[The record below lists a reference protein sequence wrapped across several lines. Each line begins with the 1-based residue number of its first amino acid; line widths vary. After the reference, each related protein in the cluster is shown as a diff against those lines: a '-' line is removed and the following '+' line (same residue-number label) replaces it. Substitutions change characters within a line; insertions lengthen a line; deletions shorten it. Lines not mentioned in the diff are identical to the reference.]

1 MYNMKIKVLGMKLDV
16 KCILI
21 SMVIG
26 AILGSHLLCGCVTKE
41 GMETMGSVMNYTM
54 SKGVHTD
61 SYEKKVNMMNVSGGS
76 RLSPKVP
83 LPEGQLFMW
92 ANNDFDAKCC
102 ETSNVSGGNGCACIT
117 TEQNDY
123 LSSRGGN
130 RYLGESE
137 F

>member
-1 MYNMKIKVLGMKLDV
+1 MKIKVLGMKLDV

-41 GMETMGSVMNYTM
+41 GMETIGSVMNYKM
-54 SKGVHTD
+54 SEGVHTNT
-61 SYEKKVNMMNVSGGS
+61 YEKKTNMMNVNGGS

-92 ANNDFDAKCC
+92 ANNDFSAKCC
-102 ETSNVSGGNGCACIT
+102 EHSNVSGGKGCACIT
-117 TEQNDY
+117 AEQNDY
-123 LSSRGGN
+123 LNSRGGN

>member
-1 MYNMKIKVLGMKLDV
+1 MYNMNIKVLGMKLDV
-16 KCILI
+16 RCILI

-26 AILGSHLLCGCVTKE
+26 AILGCHLLCGCVTKE

-54 SKGVHTD
+54 SEGVHTD
-61 SYEKKVNMMNVSGGS
+61 SYEKKVNMMSVNGGS

-102 ETSNVSGGNGCACIT
+102 ESSNVSGGKGCACIT
-117 TEQNDY
+117 KEQNDY

>member
-1 MYNMKIKVLGMKLDV
+1 MYNMKINVLGMKLDV

-41 GMETMGSVMNYTM
+41 GMETMGSVVNYTM

-61 SYEKKVNMMNVSGGS
+61 SYEKIVNMMSVNGGS